1 MADGVDAAGGAAGLL
16 QLVTTSD
23 GETSDGASDG
33 ACSLPGTVILPG
45 ASALPGRAAAASAG
59 AAGPALVSHK
69 PEPGGW
75 STRRKRQRLAAG
87 LAADADSGPLQPGHP
102 STFSADAVLTATKA
116 DRLERNR
123 AAAAQCRQ
131 RKKQYIKSIED
142 ELVRLR
148 QENAIV
154 RTLQPIPCPHLS
166 TSPQGPP
173 RVHSYGVRTNST
185 G

>member
-1 MADGVDAAGGAAGLL
+1 ML

-33 ACSLPGTVILPG
+33 ACSLPHPPGTVILPG
-45 ASALPGRAAAASAG
+45 ASALPGRAAVASAG

-87 LAADADSGPLQPGHP
+87 LAADADSGALQPGHP

>member
-1 MADGVDAAGGAAGLL
+1 M
-16 QLVTTSD
+16 
-23 GETSDGASDG
+23 
-33 ACSLPGTVILPG
+33 
-45 ASALPGRAAAASAG
+45 
-59 AAGPALVSHK
+59 SHK

-75 STRRKRQRLAAG
+75 SMRRKRQRLAAG
-87 LAADADSGPLQPGHP
+87 LAADADSGALQLAGHP
-102 STFSADAVLTATKA
+102 SAISADAVLTATKA

-148 QENAIV
+148 QENATV
-154 RTLQPIPCPHLS
+154 RPPAPGAQPLPICL
-166 TSPQGPP
+166 P
-173 RVHSYGVRTNST
+173 RLKVRRVSHSCGVRTNST